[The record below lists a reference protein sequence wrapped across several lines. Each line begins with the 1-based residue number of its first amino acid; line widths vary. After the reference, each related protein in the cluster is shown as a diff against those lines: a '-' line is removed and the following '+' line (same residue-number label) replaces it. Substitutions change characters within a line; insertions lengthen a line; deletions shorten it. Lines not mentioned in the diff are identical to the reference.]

1 MSVLSIWR
9 TPLDII
15 DAIRD
20 ANPGRNHKNIDRR
33 CLKLCEEVGETSQA
47 VLAVTSENN
56 HKNMTW
62 ADVREELTDT
72 IILGFDMLLTPM
84 PDQDEMSDDERL
96 DAIKAEFDRKLAK
109 WARQR
114 AEAAA
119 KKLAADDAA

>member
-1 MSVLSIWR
+1 
-9 TPLDII
+9 LDII

-20 ANPGRNHKNIDRR
+20 ANPGRSHENIDRR

-96 DAIKAEFDRKLAK
+96 EAIKAEFERKLAK

-114 AEAAA
+114 AEASA
-119 KKLAADDAA
+119 KKLAVDDAA